1 MRKAT
6 AGLTKRGSRKKQPP
20 ANGGPVEPNEERPY
34 VVPLVEQAAPEM
46 IQHHQV
52 VNRRKPSAEE
62 AALTT
67 KNYRLAKE
75 LVRKVGPPPC
85 D

>member
-1 MRKAT
+1 M
-6 AGLTKRGSRKKQPP
+6 
-20 ANGGPVEPNEERPY
+20 EPNEERPY
-34 VVPLVEQAAPEM
+34 VVPLAEQAAPEM

-52 VNRRKPSAEE
+52 VNRRKPSVEE

-75 LVRKVGPPPC
+75 LVRQVDFFPC
-85 D
+85 AT